1 MKYFH
6 IYFSSC
12 FLALKFFI
20 FFYMFY
26 NVVLISTVSEV
37 KVAESCPTLCDSM
50 DCSPPGASI
59 CGILQARILE
69 WVAISFSS
77 FNCTAK

>member
-1 MKYFH
+1 M
-6 IYFSSC
+6 FSC
-12 FLALKFFI
+12 IKFFYI
-20 FFYMFY
+20 FYMFY

-37 KVAESCPTLCDSM
+37 KVAESCLTLCDSM